1 MENAAEAAAGN
12 ERKRMKYDVVIIG
25 AGILGCL
32 TARELAKHKL
42 DILVLD
48 KESDIGE
55 GATKANSGVLYAGF
69 HPRGGSLKGISC
81 TRGNQMYGQL
91 CQELDVPMDYVGS
104 LFVAFHEEGIDSIR
118 EKMKKGEKNGV
129 TGMKM
134 ISGDQ
139 ARDLEPELSPNV
151 IGAMYAPTTGIVSPF
166 KLVLHT
172 AFNAVK
178 NGVEFRFD
186 TKVEDISQEKGVYR
200 VDTSQGTFYGDYVV
214 NASGEGAVELERFVR
229 QRDLVIKPKRGEY
242 LVFDTPSP
250 IRHVIY
256 QAQEKDEKG
265 TLLAPTV
272 DGNMLVG
279 PTSYKVRSYRDTATS
294 QKGIDHITYVA
305 KKVLPGLD
313 LGKVI
318 ASFAGI
324 RANIDNLPKEEK
336 DFVVRLSA
344 DRFVSA
350 LGIKNPGMTASPYL
364 AKKITELL
372 FESGLRC
379 EEKTDF
385 DPIYKGK
392 PLFLKADQKTQQAM
406 LRENPAYG
414 TAVCRCEGVTEG
426 DILAALDSPL
436 PPHNINGLK
445 KRLRTGMGRCQGGF
459 CSPEIIDILSCRWQ
473 VPPEQILKGEPG
485 SPMVKGRLRP

>member
-1 MENAAEAAAGN
+1 
-12 ERKRMKYDVVIIG
+12 MKYDVVIIG

-32 TARELAKHKL
+32 TARELARHKL

-81 TRGNQMYGQL
+81 ARGNQMYAQL
-91 CQELDVPMDYVGS
+91 CQELDVPMEYVGS
-104 LFVAFHEEGIDSIR
+104 LFVAFHEEGMDIIR

-129 TGMKM
+129 TGMRM

-139 ARDLEPELSPNV
+139 AREMEPELSPNV
-151 IGAMYAPTTGIVSPF
+151 MGAMYAPTTGIVSPF
-166 KLVLHT
+166 RLVLHT
-172 AFNAVK
+172 ALNAVK

-186 TKVEDISQEKGVYR
+186 TKVEHIEEERGVYR
-200 VDTSQGTFYGDYVV
+200 IDTSKGAVYGEHIV
-214 NASGEGAVELERFVR
+214 NVSGEGAAELERFVR
-229 QRDLVIKPKRGEY
+229 PRDLVIKPKRGEY

-324 RANIDNLPKEEK
+324 RANIENVPKEEK
-336 DFVVRLSA
+336 DFVVRLSGN
-344 DRFVSA
+344 RFVSA

-364 AKKITELL
+364 AGKIAELL
-372 FESGLRC
+372 FESGLRR
-379 EEKTDF
+379 ESNAAF
-385 DPIYKGK
+385 DPIYRGK
-392 PLFLKADQKTQQAM
+392 PLFLKADPAEQAAM
-406 LRENPAYG
+406 LAENPAYG
-414 TAVCRCEGVTEG
+414 NAVCRCEGVTEG

-436 PPHNINGLK
+436 PPHNMNGLK

-459 CSPEIIDILSCRWQ
+459 CWPEIVDILSRRWQ
-473 VPPEQILKGEPG
+473 VPPERILKGEPG
-485 SPMVKGRLRP
+485 SPIVKGRLRP